1 MLLAW
6 NAGRSIVKQNNC
18 KNKTTCSTK
27 TALSKSFSLFHTSY
41 IEDIKEFFKGL
52 FFFQILFY
60 NKIFSN
66 EMVFKFPKNSELK
79 IVIDPKIGSMWNEK

>member
-1 MLLAW
+1 MMLAW
-6 NAGRSIVKQNNC
+6 NAGRSIVKQNDC

-52 FFFQILFY
+52 FFFQNLFY
-60 NKIFSN
+60 IKIFSN
-66 EMVFKFPKNSELK
+66 EMDLKFPKNSELK
-79 IVIDPKIGSMWNEK
+79 IVIDPKIG

>member
-1 MLLAW
+1 MLLAG
-6 NAGRSIVKQNNC
+6 NAGRSIAKQNDC
-18 KNKTTCSTK
+18 KNKTTCSTR

-52 FFFQILFY
+52 FFFQNLFY
-60 NKIFSN
+60 IKIFSN

>member
-1 MLLAW
+1 MMLAW
-6 NAGRSIVKQNNC
+6 NAGRSIVKQNDC

-52 FFFQILFY
+52 FFFQNLFY
-60 NKIFSN
+60 IKIFSN
-66 EMVFKFPKNSELK
+66 EMDLKFPKNSELK
-79 IVIDPKIGSMWNEK
+79 LVIYPKIG